1 MCPFEHFGIRKNGKY
16 AREEH
21 FDHKI
26 LFRKVYVET
35 SIMVNCPL
43 HLKPSNLY
51 YSVQTL
57 L

>member
-43 HLKPSNLY
+43 P
-51 YSVQTL
+51 VTL
-57 L
+57 